1 MENTDDDIQL
11 ISIDKLDYGTIR
23 VIIKIKGCTF
33 KRLFHPS
40 YPVVWNDQDCTFNDC
55 LAMTPEQEKDLEGIF
70 IAWMKTNNT
79 NVKLLTEQ

>member
-1 MENTDDDIQL
+1 MENPNNDIQL
-11 ISIDKLDYGTIR
+11 ISIDKLAFGTI
-23 VIIKIKGCTF
+23 VIIIKIKGCTF
-33 KRLFHPS
+33 KRLSHPS
-40 YPVVWNDQDCTFNDC
+40 YPVVWNDQDGTFNDC